1 MYERKEYA
9 TLKTVSNLTAGFGWL
24 IVGIFFL
31 IGLIVGWKSGGF
43 FTGIFSGILFGI
55 VLGIP
60 FIVWGQMIS
69 VFVDQKELLE
79 EILGMMKQK
88 IER

>member
-1 MYERKEYA
+1 MYQKKEYA
-9 TLKTVSNLTAGFGWL
+9 TLKTVSNLTAGFGWV

-43 FTGIFSGILFGI
+43 FTGIFSGVLFGI

-60 FIVWGQMIS
+60 FIVWGQLVS

-79 EILGMMKQK
+79 EILEAVKK
-88 IER
+88 EKV

>member
-1 MYERKEYA
+1 MYQKKEYA

-43 FTGIFSGILFGI
+43 VAGIFSGVLFGI

-60 FIVWGQMIS
+60 FIVWGQLVS
-69 VFVDQKELLE
+69 VFIDQKELLE
-79 EILGMMKQK
+79 EILEAVK
-88 IER
+88 R

>member
-1 MYERKEYA
+1 MYQKKEYT
-9 TLKTVSNLTAGFGWL
+9 TLKTVSNITAGFGWV
-24 IVGIFFL
+24 IVGVFFL

-43 FTGIFSGILFGI
+43 FAGIFSGILCGI

-60 FIVWGQMIS
+60 FIIWGQLVS

-79 EILGMMKQK
+79 EILEVVKKEKQS
-88 IER
+88 